1 MNATELRVA
10 TYNIRMDA
18 VEDGDWAWTARKE
31 HVLDL
36 MTYHYWDLFGI
47 QEALP
52 HQLMD

>member
-1 MNATELRVA
+1 MTELRVA

-18 VEDGDWAWTARKE
+18 VEKKEKTWTARKE

-36 MTYHYWDLFGI
+36 MTYHDWDLFGI

>member
-1 MNATELRVA
+1 MTELRVA

-31 HVLDL
+31 HVLNL
-36 MTYHYWDLFGI
+36 ITYHDRDLFGI

-52 HQLMD
+52 RQLMD

>member
-1 MNATELRVA
+1 MTELRVA

-36 MTYHYWDLFGI
+36 MTYHDWTIGI
-47 QEALP
+47 QVPVP